1 MTILY
6 EENHIIMNKII
17 LLGRLT
23 KNPIIQNTTTG
34 KSVTRFNLAVDRP
47 FANQQGEKEVDF
59 IPVSLW
65 GKNGENLAKNV
76 FKGQRVLIEGR
87 LQIRS
92 YDAKDGSKR
101 WIAEV
106 IAERFEFIEKKAET
120 EMQTQ
125 YTENID
131 NYASQIPFNEEIDF

>member
-1 MTILY
+1 
-6 EENHIIMNKII
+6 MNKII

-34 KSVTRFNLAVDRP
+34 KSVARFNLAVDRP
-47 FANQQGEKEVDF
+47 FTNQQGEKEVDF

-87 LQIRS
+87 LQVRS
-92 YDAKDGSKR
+92 YDAKDGSKH
-101 WIAEV
+101 WITEV
-106 IAERFEFIEKKAET
+106 VAERFEFIERKAET
-120 EMQTQ
+120 EIQTQ

-131 NYASQIPFNEEIDF
+131 NYASQIPFDEEIEF

>member
-1 MTILY
+1 
-6 EENHIIMNKII
+6 MNKII

-47 FANQQGEKEVDF
+47 FTNPQGEREVDF

-92 YDAKDGSKR
+92 YNAKDGSMC

-106 IAERFEFIEKKAET
+106 VAERFEFIEKKAKT
-120 EMQTQ
+120 EMQNQ
-125 YTENID
+125 YTESID
-131 NYASQIPFNEEIDF
+131 NYASQIPFDEEIDF